1 MKRRITILT
10 AALALLV
17 FLVIPTGMKG
27 QTRGSE
33 SFTFSELGYGNADDV
48 TTVVGDN
55 VTLTFAQGTHA
66 SNAPKYYN
74 TGSGVRMYTGNT
86 LEVALN
92 DQTGETTITAIA
104 FTFSGTYSGSLQN
117 WSGSETSVSFTNT
130 ASNQARIQV
139 IAITFSD
146 GGSTTTY
153 TVTYNAN
160 VAGTAPIVDTYVEGA
175 DVTLRP
181 ANTFTN
187 NGYDF
192 SEWNT
197 DANGDGDPYDAGDV
211 IEGIDSDIELY
222 AIWTESTPSDDHWVL
237 TNLADLTADDVF
249 VIVGNNG
256 SNYAMSNDG
265 GTTNPPAA
273 VAITVADNVIT
284 SAVAANIQWTISGN
298 ATNGYIF
305 YPNGSTETW
314 LYCTGTNNGVRVG
327 TNNANTF
334 KVESSSGYLVHQG
347 TSRYVGVYTPS
358 EATVAKDWRCYTSIN
373 SNIQDQTFAFYKK
386 VTGDVLPPSIS
397 AENVSIAYNAVSG
410 SIAYTINNSVNGGT
424 VSAAVTDG
432 DWLTLGQGTTSP
444 ISFTCSANTAATER
458 TATVTLTYTYNRAT
472 VSANV
477 TVTQA
482 GDPNVTPTIAEV
494 RAQGTGS
501 AVTKGV
507 VTSITGSSNKTAYI
521 QDATAAIV
529 VYGNFTAAVG
539 DEIRVSGTLQDYNG
553 LLEITSPQVTVI
565 SSNNTVNPELMTVAQ
580 AVASTNQGWYIRI
593 EGATVNTISGQNVTI
608 AQDGSTIVV
617 RFGNANDITFEANDI
632 ISLDGNIG
640 YYNVNQIANPQN
652 VEVQQNTQ
660 PSITFDPATIN
671 IDAGQNVLQ
680 IPFTYQNIEVTN
692 YQSFAIQF
700 YDADGG
706 ETEMPTQWL
715 IVQVTGTNDEG
726 YQVTGYATANDGD
739 ARSAYFKVY
748 SGSVYSN
755 LFTINQAEYVAPTYA
770 ILPFEFD
777 EGKAAIEST
786 DGLYQEGLGSDYN
799 NSPKLKFDG
808 DGDWLRL
815 QFSEEPGKLT
825 FDIKGNGS
833 GSTPWAGTFILQ
845 TSEDGETYTDH
856 ATYTELPSSKETYTI
871 TDLGSD
877 VRYIK
882 WIYAE
887 KTVGNVA
894 LGNIKLLQ
902 PATLVAY
909 DLTIEPFENLEIFT
923 FVGGD
928 ETEAALEGAGTI
940 QVTEGDEVMLS
951 VSAEEGFVMQSL
963 MVDGVEHVNDI
974 TADLTYTFNMP
985 DHNVTISATAVADVP
1000 FEPVTYTLATT
1011 IESGKSYIIVGFND
1025 EGQAYAMGEQRSNNR
1040 KGVAITADGATA
1052 TVNTADVHEV
1062 VITAL
1067 DVTGFYSIYD
1077 DGYLYAAGSGNN
1089 YLRTLDTLN
1098 VNGQWQISIDSV
1110 CSIVATNSEN
1120 RNVMRFNYT
1129 QSNPLFSCYA
1139 SAETQKPVYL
1149 YVKDEAVTTVTQT
1162 VALSSGW
1169 NYFSPN
1175 VEITLDD
1182 LKAAL
1187 VEALPGTAM
1196 MIKSKTGNCRYTGST
1211 WRAAGL
1217 TSLDVSQMYKIS
1229 VTADCEIQL
1238 TGMPIDPID
1247 YPITIV
1253 ANGNTY
1259 IGYPLRTSMSVANAF
1274 AGFGA
1279 VSGDMVKSKTGNSR
1293 YTGTTWRAAGL
1304 TNLEPGQG
1312 YIYVSK
1318 STEDRTFTFPADNA
1332 K

>member
-1 MKRRITILT
+1 MKRKITFLT
-10 AALALLV
+10 AALALLA

-27 QTRGSE
+27 QTREVE
-33 SFTFSELGYGNADDV
+33 SITFSELGYGNGDDV
-48 TTVVGDN
+48 TTVAGNN
-55 VTLTFAQGTHA
+55 VTLTFAQGTNA

-74 TGSGVRMYTGNT
+74 TGSGVRMYSGNT

-92 DQTGETTITAIA
+92 DQTGETTITAIG

-130 ASNQARIQV
+130 ATGQARIQV

-160 VAGTAPIVDTYVEGA
+160 VAGTAPIVDTYTEGA

-187 NGYDF
+187 NGFDF

-222 AIWTESTPSDDHWVL
+222 AIWIEGTPSDEHWVL

-249 VIVGNNG
+249 VIVGNGFAMTNDNG
-256 SNYAMSNDG
+256 
-265 GTTNPPAA
+265 TNSAPATSA
-273 VAITVADNVIT
+273 VTIANNEIT
-284 SAVAANIQWTISGN
+284 SAVAAKIQWTVSGD
-298 ATNGYIF
+298 ATNGYSF
-305 YPNGSTETW
+305 SPNGSTDTW
-314 LYCTGTNNGVRVG
+314 LYCNTNANSSSNNNIRVG
-327 TNNANTF
+327 NGGQYNRIVFELNSNNILLTKDNYTTR
-334 KVESSSGYLVHQG
+334 YLSIYNDQ
-347 TSRYVGVYTPS
+347 
-358 EATVAKDWRCYTSIN
+358 DWRGYIN
-373 SNIQDQTFAFYKK
+373 TNLIPAITFYKK
-386 VTGDVLPPSIS
+386 VTGGVIPPSIS
-397 AENVSIAYNAVSG
+397 AENVSIANDAVSG
-410 SIAYTINNSVNGGT
+410 SIAYTINNGVAGGT
-424 VSAAVTDG
+424 ISAAVTDG

-444 ISFTCSANTAATER
+444 ISFTCSVNTAATER

-580 AVASTNQGWYIRI
+580 VVASTNQGWYIRI
-593 EGATVNTISGQNVTI
+593 EGATVNTISGQNATI

-617 RFGNANDITFEANDI
+617 RFGNTNDITFEANDI

-640 YYNVNQIANPQN
+640 YYNGNQIANPQN

-660 PSITFDPATIN
+660 PSITFETASIN

-726 YQVTGYATANDGD
+726 YQVTGYAAANDGD

-770 ILPFEFD
+770 TLPFEFD
-777 EGKAAIEST
+777 GGKAAIEST
-786 DGLYQEGLGSDYN
+786 DGLYQEGLGSDYGS
-799 NSPKLKFDG
+799 SPKLKFDG

-815 QFSEEPGKLT
+815 QFNEEPGKLT

-833 GSTPWAGTFILQ
+833 STSAWAGTFILQ

-928 ETEAALEGAGTI
+928 ETGAALEGAGTI

-974 TADLTYTFNMP
+974 TEDLTYTFNMP
-985 DHNVTISATAVADVP
+985 DHNVTISATAVEDVP

-1011 IESGKSYIIVGFND
+1011 IESGKSYIIVGFNN

-1052 TVNTADVHEV
+1052 TVESADVHEV

-1067 DVTGFYSIYD
+1067 DETGFYSIYD

-1098 VNGQWQISIDSV
+1098 VDGQWQISIDTV

-1139 SAETQKPVYL
+1139 SAETQRPVYL
-1149 YVKDEAVTTVTQT
+1149 YVKDEATTVQTQT
-1162 VALSSGW
+1162 IALGAGVNWVST
-1169 NYFSPN
+1169 Y

-1187 VEALPGTAM
+1187 VNALPGA
-1196 MIKSKTGNCRYTGST
+1196 
-1211 WRAAGL
+1211 
-1217 TSLDVSQMYKIS
+1217 TSLKITSQANGNTNYNGSRWRGTLNALDATQMYLIE
-1229 VTADCEIQL
+1229 VPDACEITL
-1238 TGMPIDPID
+1238 TGMPLDPAAH
-1247 YPITIV
+1247 PATI
-1253 ANGNTY
+1253 ATGNNW
-1259 IGYPLRTSMSVANAF
+1259 IAFPMNTSMTVANAF
-1274 AGFGA
+1274 AGFA
-1279 VSGDMVKSKTGNSR
+1279 VNGDKVTSQSNGFTTYTSR
-1293 YTGTTWRAAGL
+1293 WRGTLGT
-1304 TNLEPGQG
+1304 LEPGSG
-1312 YIYVSK
+1312 YIYGSA
-1318 STEDRTFTFPADNA
+1318 SSESRTFTFPASS